1 MVMLDR
7 RRKHY
12 THQTVANTGGTMTKF
27 EIENNE
33 TPNQQR
39 ASYVTDML
47 AINEHYGDTEP
58 TNLQDLLSDLMH
70 LCRGKGYDFA
80 EILRVAGDNFNA
92 EVMDA
97 EFEGKTA

>member
-1 MVMLDR
+1 M
-7 RRKHY
+7 
-12 THQTVANTGGTMTKF
+12 THD
-27 EIENNE
+27 

-47 AINEHYGDTEP
+47 AINEHYGDTEQ

-70 LCRGKGYDFA
+70 LCWGKGYDFTD
-80 EILRVAGDNFNA
+80 ILRVATDNFNA

-97 EFEGKTA
+97 KCEGRAA